1 MWLGFREIIM
11 DLELIRNI
19 GIFIAIVMGVALLLG
34 LALAG
39 VGIFKLRKL
48 NVPPNAT
55 FVETLFYTPL
65 LVVVA
70 VDLLDLAF
78 DFLAAPISWTLL
90 DRLGLKALRGV
101 STVEALIPG
110 TQLIPTMTLCWIGA
124 RLLRLTGSQMTQFDR
139 LGQDIYS

>member
-1 MWLGFREIIM
+1 MN
-11 DLELIRNI
+11 LELIRSF
-19 GIFIAIVMGVALLLG
+19 GIVAVALLVLC
-34 LALAG
+34 LLLCLTLAG
-39 VGIFKLRKL
+39 IALFKLRKL
-48 NVPPNAT
+48 DVPPNAS

-70 VDLLDLAF
+70 VDLLDLLF

-110 TQLIPTMTLCWIGA
+110 TQLIPLMTLCWIGV
-124 RLLRLTGSQMTQFDR
+124 RLLRLTGSQWPRFER
-139 LGQDIYS
+139 LRQDYY

>member
-1 MWLGFREIIM
+1 MN
-11 DLELIRNI
+11 LELIRNF
-19 GIFIAIVMGVALLLG
+19 GLVAVAVLVLSLLLG
-34 LALAG
+34 LTLAG
-39 VGIFKLRKL
+39 IALFKLRKL
-48 NVPPNAT
+48 DVPPNAS

-110 TQLIPTMTLCWIGA
+110 TQLIPLMTLCWIGV
-124 RLLRLTGSQMTQFDR
+124 RLLRLTGNQGLQIER
-139 LGQDIYS
+139 LRQSTYQ

>member
-1 MWLGFREIIM
+1 MNIEIIRNLGIGAGIILGFS
-11 DLELIRNI
+11 
-19 GIFIAIVMGVALLLG
+19 LLLG
-34 LALAG
+34 LTLASIAL
-39 VGIFKLRKL
+39 FKLRKL
-48 NVPPNAT
+48 DVPPNAT
-55 FVETLFYTPL
+55 FVETLYYTPL

-78 DFLAAPISWTLL
+78 DFLAAPLSWTLL

-124 RLLRLTGSQMTQFDR
+124 RILRATGNQWLQTER
-139 LGQDIYS
+139 LRRDFS

>member
-1 MWLGFREIIM
+1 MN
-11 DLELIRNI
+11 LELIRNF
-19 GIFIAIVMGVALLLG
+19 GILTLAVLVLCLLLG
-34 LALAG
+34 LTLAG
-39 VGIFKLRKL
+39 IALFKLRKL
-48 NVPPNAT
+48 DVPLNAS
-55 FVETLFYTPL
+55 FVETLYYTPL

-110 TQLIPTMTLCWIGA
+110 TQLIPTMTLCWIGV
-124 RLLRLTGSQMTQFDR
+124 RLLRFTGNQR
-139 LGQDIYS
+139 LQIERLRQSTY

>member
-1 MWLGFREIIM
+1 MN
-11 DLELIRNI
+11 LELIRNF
-19 GIFIAIVMGVALLLG
+19 GMLALVALVICLLLG
-34 LALAG
+34 LTLAG
-39 VGIFKLRKL
+39 IALFKLRKL
-48 NVPPNAT
+48 DVPPNAS
-55 FVETLFYTPL
+55 FVETLHYTPL

-110 TQLIPTMTLCWIGA
+110 TQLIPTMTLCWIGV
-124 RLLRLTGSQMTQFDR
+124 RLLRLTWNQR
-139 LGQDIYS
+139 LQIERLRQSTYQ

>member
-1 MWLGFREIIM
+1 MNLEII
-11 DLELIRNI
+11 RNF
-19 GIFIAIVMGVALLLG
+19 GIAAAVILVFSLLLC
-34 LALAG
+34 LTFAVIA
-39 VGIFKLRKL
+39 VFKLRKL
-48 NVPPNAT
+48 DVPPNAT
-55 FVETLFYTPL
+55 FLETLFYTPL
-65 LVVVA
+65 IVVVV

-124 RLLRLTGSQMTQFDR
+124 RILRATGSKWLQTKR
-139 LGQDIYS
+139 LHQDFY